1 MCFPLML
8 ISKVN
13 GAGKVFG
20 LIIAAAIYLKR

>member
-1 MCFPLML
+1 ML